1 MASVSPSPL
10 IKQETSPSAIMHG
23 REVSFPPA
31 VHHPPSSQPPLLSPH
46 TQEDLWHLPGRLRIN
61 PSLWDKEDVAH
72 WLHWA
77 QKEYSLRRP
86 EKGHFEMNGRALCL
100 LTKEDFRRRCPSSGD
115 VLYEILQCVKQQ
127 RRSVVCQ
134 SPNVSAPAVGGHIQ
148 APVSSRIPSHSVQ
161 EPQSA
166 IVSGSPAT
174 LEMSFDSNSYIS
186 KTLFAFW
193 QAQTRKTK
201 SKLQHKLRRSSY
213 ATKHLQKVVQP
224 TFHISSYFT
233 LTVFL
238 AASAAVVATASNQP
252 EPISPLRERPP
263 VFYPYSAPLTHNIIV
278 GSAAVPA
285 LPPNQIQSL
294 PLKESVIQEPLNLSS
309 RERPRSPLHKAN
321 GRIPECRLLWDY
333 VYQLLCDD
341 RYQDYIRW
349 EDPDTHVFRV
359 VDPNG
364 LARLWG
370 NHKNRDNMTYEKMS
384 RALRHYY
391 KLNIIQKE
399 RGQKLLFRFLKL
411 PQDIRKHQIDTSGS
425 PDHTPPQDF
434 DSFSFEN
441 DPC

>member
-1 MASVSPSPL
+1 YMASVSPSPL
-10 IKQETSPSAIMHG
+10 IKVTIMHG
-23 REVSFPPA
+23 REVNLPPT
-31 VHHPPSSQPPLLSPH
+31 VHHPPSNQPPLVSLH

-134 SPNVSAPAVGGHIQ
+134 SPNVSALAASGHIQ
-148 APVSSRIPSHSVQ
+148 APVSSQIPPHSVQ
-161 EPQSA
+161 EPQSP
-166 IVSGSPAT
+166 IV
-174 LEMSFDSNSYIS
+174 I
-186 KTLFAFW
+186 
-193 QAQTRKTK
+193 
-201 SKLQHKLRRSSY
+201 
-213 ATKHLQKVVQP
+213 
-224 TFHISSYFT
+224 
-233 LTVFL
+233 
-238 AASAAVVATASNQP
+238 
-252 EPISPLRERPP
+252 
-263 VFYPYSAPLTHNIIV
+263 
-278 GSAAVPA
+278 GSAAVSV

-309 RERPRSPLHKAN
+309 REKPRSPLHKAN

-411 PQDIRKHQIDTSGS
+411 PLDIKKHQIDTSGS
-425 PDHTPPQDF
+425 PEHTPPQDADF
-434 DSFSFEN
+434 ADSSPLQDLSDDHFEVSP
-441 DPC
+441 DRASPQPPPTGAPVG

>member
-134 SPNVSAPAVGGHIQ
+134 SPNVSAPAAGGHIQ
-148 APVSSRIPSHSVQ
+148 APVSSQIPSHSVQ

-166 IVSGSPAT
+166 IVSGSPVTA
-174 LEMSFDSNSYIS
+174 
-186 KTLFAFW
+186 A
-193 QAQTRKTK
+193 A
-201 SKLQHKLRRSSY
+201 
-213 ATKHLQKVVQP
+213 P
-224 TFHISSYFT
+224 T
-233 LTVFL
+233 
-238 AASAAVVATASNQP
+238 AVVATASNQP
-252 EPISPLRERPP
+252 EPISPPRERPP
-263 VFYPYSAPLTHNIIV
+263 VFYPYSAPLTHNI
-278 GSAAVPA
+278 GSAAVCA

-425 PDHTPPQDF
+425 PEHTPPQDVDF
-434 DSFSFEN
+434 ADSSPLQDLSDDHFEVSP
-441 DPC
+441 DRASPQPPPTGAPVG